1 MSGNNGR
8 EVNMPNGYHGVILRI
23 NLGTRS
29 IEKEAFPEEFYR
41 TYMGGGAFGAY
52 FLLKETTPE
61 TDPLGPENVLTL
73 APSVTTGCAI
83 SGASRFSAVALSP
96 LTNAVGEGQAGG
108 DFGPF
113 LKLAG
118 YDAIVVTGKA
128 DAPCYVLVDG
138 EKVEIRDAAHLTGRP
153 VSEVHDILES
163 ELKQADTRVCVL
175 QCGPAGERLVR
186 YACIMA
192 GRNDVVGRTGMG
204 AVMGSKNLRAVVV
217 RAPRKA
223 KLATAN
229 PDAIRNLAALGAE
242 RVKTS
247 DFPSTLRAHGTPG
260 VVQFQ
265 SEAGNMAT
273 HNYTQGWHPEYK
285 ELSGQ
290 VFGEKIG
297 AGQSTCMGCA
307 VACRKR
313 VKCTGKYEVSD
324 KLGGPEFETLSTL
337 GSNLDITVPEAVAKA
352 NEMCNEYGL
361 DTITTGAIA
370 AYAIES
376 AENGIISTDSIGG
389 RKLCF
394 GDPESLFWLIDRIG
408 RRDGVGDVLAEGFN
422 AAVKHFGEKT
432 TPFAVHCKGQGLP
445 AHMAQVKPS
454 QAIMYAT
461 VPIGG
466 DHMSCEHDW
475 LLAGGGE
482 LAAGLAII
490 GKGTRSSTDLPKIRM
505 TVFSQHYYSLL
516 DTLTLCMFV
525 WGPGNLFGYRELE
538 DFVRHV
544 TGWDCTFW
552 ELMKVGERKTNMMR
566 MVNARRGFSRHDDIL
581 PDRLYEPIPDGPSKG
596 AHVKRDIFPS
606 MLDHYYGIMGWDL
619 ATGNPLPAKLMELGL
634 EWILD

>member
-1 MSGNNGR
+1 
-8 EVNMPNGYHGVILRI
+8 MPNGYHGVILRV
-23 NLGTRS
+23 NLS
-29 IEKEAFPEEFYR
+29 AKSVEKQEFPDEFYR

-52 FLLKETTPE
+52 FLLKETTAE
-61 TDPLGPENVLTL
+61 TDPLGPGNILTL
-73 APSVTTGCAI
+73 APSVTTGCAV
-83 SGASRFSAVALSP
+83 SGVSRFSAVALSP

-108 DFGPF
+108 DFGPLVKF
-113 LKLAG
+113 AG
-118 YDAIVVTGKA
+118 YDAIVLTGRS
-128 DAPCYVLVDG
+128 DTQSYLLVDG
-138 EKVEIRDAAHLTGRP
+138 ENVEIRDATHLAGRS

-163 ELKQADTRVCVL
+163 EHKQDGMRVCVL

-192 GRNDVVGRTGMG
+192 GCNDVIGRTGMG

-217 RAPRKA
+217 RVPRTA
-223 KLATAN
+223 KLQTAD
-229 PDAIRNLAALGAE
+229 PEAIRKLAALGAE

-273 HNYTQGWHPEYK
+273 HNYTQGWHPDYK

-290 VFGEKIG
+290 VFSEKIG
-297 AGQSTCMGCA
+297 AGQTTCLGCA

-313 VKCTGKYEVSD
+313 VKCTGTYEVGD

-337 GSNLDITVPEAVAKA
+337 GSNLDITDAAAVAKA

-370 AYAIES
+370 AYVFES
-376 AENGIISTDSIGG
+376 MENGLISPDTTSGKSL
-389 RKLCF
+389 RF
-394 GDPESLFWLIDRIG
+394 ADPDSLFWLIDRIG
-408 RRDGVGDVLAEGFN
+408 RREGIGDVLAEGFD
-422 AAVKHFGEKT
+422 AAIKRFGDQT
-432 TPFAVHCKGQGLP
+432 APFAIHCKGQGLP

-475 LLAGGGE
+475 LLAGGGD

-505 TVFSQHYYSLL
+505 TAFSQHYYSLL

-538 DFVRHV
+538 DFVRYV

-552 ELMKVGERKTNMMR
+552 ELMKAGERKTNMMR
-566 MVNARRGFSRHDDIL
+566 MVNARRGFSRNDDRL
-581 PDRLYEPIPDGPSKG
+581 PGRLYEPIPEGPSKG
-596 AHVKRDIFPS
+596 MHVARDVFSS
-606 MLDHYYGIMGWDL
+606 MLDQYYGIMGWDL
-619 ATGNPLPAKLMELGL
+619 TTGNPSPSKLMELGL
-634 EWILD
+634 EWVLS